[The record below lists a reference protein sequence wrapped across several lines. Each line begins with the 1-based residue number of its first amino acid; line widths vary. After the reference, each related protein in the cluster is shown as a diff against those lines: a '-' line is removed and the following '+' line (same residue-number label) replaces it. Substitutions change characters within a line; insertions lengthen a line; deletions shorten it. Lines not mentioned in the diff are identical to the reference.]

1 MKFSVADR
9 IFLLNLDTLP
19 NTGSFLKMRVLRD
32 FMNELQFKPEE
43 IEKWEIKE
51 ETGKILWNAE
61 KAKNI
66 DVSVSET
73 LLGMI
78 IEARDK
84 SENIPAGAL
93 PTLEKFDELKMWFEG
108 EKAKEAEAKAK
119 EEKADGKEAKK

>member
-19 NTGSFLKMRVLRD
+19 ATGTFLKMRVLRD

-51 ETGKILWNAE
+51 AEGRIVWNPE
-61 KAKNI
+61 KARNI
-66 DVSVSET
+66 DVSISET

-84 SENIPAGAL
+84 SEHIVAAAIP
-93 PTLEKFDELKMWFEG
+93 TFEKFDELKLWFEG
-108 EKAKEAEAKAK
+108 EKAKEAKGET
-119 EEKADGKEAKK
+119 DGKEAKK